1 MSYSKVRTVS
11 VLLDGTD
18 AARNVATQAQG
29 EKGFRITNPCLPSE
43 EGGSGQHV
51 YVKVHPAA
59 TTGPTLAQM
68 QAGDVTAILWPG
80 QLFTIEC
87 LGQSFTCEVDSGTLG
102 VKVEVL
108 S

>member
-18 AARNVATQAQG
+18 ASKNAATQAQG
-29 EKGFRITNPCLPSE
+29 EKGFRVTNPDLPVE
-43 EGGSGQHV
+43 DGGTGKLV
-51 YVKVHPAA
+51 YIKVHPSGI
-59 TTGPTLAQM
+59 TGPTLAAM

-80 QLFTIEC
+80 QLFTVEC
-87 LGQSFTCEVDSGTLG
+87 LGQAITLEVNTGELA